1 MMKIQ
6 EAQRHQALLRAI
18 SRVNNA
24 WRKDAAQAVV
34 ALYDK
39 LDAGIKIEQ
48 AVTEIQYEYPALF
61 TLSGLKESLVEVA
74 CYGAGIVPGVLI
86 AAQAKEWGEA
96 LSVAWSADGMK
107 LSVKLHGASKKMR
120 NAIIDTVRSQM
131 RKNHTWIQS
140 ARALYD
146 GYNAGHVAREQ
157 QIAEY
162 MKAVR
167 NAALSGNS
175 VQLRVARTATRNIQR
190 LSRNGAP
197 NQALKSAYK
206 KLLDSAMVGSD
217 KQLKNA
223 VRVAVHEKSRYVAER
238 ITRTEMARAYADG
251 FMAAADQ
258 NPDIV
263 GMKIKLSSRHPECDI
278 CDMYAEADFSGMG
291 AGAYPKEKV
300 PPLPIHP
307 HCLCRY
313 SEIYKGEAG
322 KPHLQIQEGGD
333 AFLKR
338 LNKTQLNQILG
349 KSGAVAWEKGKDWQ
363 TYARGWIRPKR
374 PESRLTNYF
383 ADDKMFKI
391 ILQMHA
397 KKISDYP
404 TIRLSKKEYA
414 HVMSE
419 LNTHLSEEQRKRHV
433 VVKAIGN
440 YVYTLENLGFNNYRI
455 IGKSD
460 IDDCQKITDI
470 LEE

>member
-1 MMKIQ
+1 MKIQ
-6 EAQRHQALLRAI
+6 ERQRHQALLRTI
-18 SRVNNA
+18 SRIDKA
-24 WRKDAAQAVV
+24 WQKEAMQAVA

-39 LDAGIKIEQ
+39 MDAGVTIEQ
-48 AVTEIQYEYPALF
+48 AVTELRLEFPAVFELPM
-61 TLSGLKESLVEVA
+61 LKESLVEAA
-74 CYGAGIVPGVLI
+74 CYGAGIVPSILV
-86 AAQAKEWGEA
+86 AEQVKEWGEV
-96 LSVAWSADGMK
+96 LSSAWSADGMK
-107 LSVKLHGASKKMR
+107 LSAKLHGTSKKMR
-120 NAIIDTVRSQM
+120 NIIVETVRNQM
-131 RKNHTWIQS
+131 SKNRTWVQCARK
-140 ARALYD
+140 LYD
-146 GYNAGHVAREQ
+146 GYNAGHVMKEQ

-167 NAALSGNS
+167 NAMLSGNS
-175 VQLRVARTATRNIQR
+175 AQSRVARTATRNIQR

-206 KLLDSAMVGSD
+206 KLLDSAISGSD

-238 ITRTEMARAYADG
+238 IIRTEMARAYADG
-251 FMAAADQ
+251 FIAASEQDP
-258 NPDIV
+258 NIV
-263 GMKIKLSSRHPECDI
+263 GMKIKLSSRHPVCDI
-278 CDMYAEADFSGMG
+278 CDMYVAADFFGMG
-291 AGAYPKEKV
+291 PGIYPKDKV

-313 SEIYKGEAG
+313 SEVYKGEVGSAH
-322 KPHLQIQEGGD
+322 PQIHEGGD
-333 AFLKR
+333 AFLKK
-338 LNKTQLNQILG
+338 LNKTQLNEILG
-349 KSGAVAWEKGKDWQ
+349 ISGAGAWKKGKDWQ
-363 TYARGWIRPKR
+363 TYARGWLRPKKS
-374 PESRLTNYF
+374 ESRLTSHF

-391 ILQMHA
+391 LLQMHA
-397 KKISDYP
+397 KKLSDYP

-460 IDDCQKITDI
+460 IDERKKIMDI
-470 LEE
+470 